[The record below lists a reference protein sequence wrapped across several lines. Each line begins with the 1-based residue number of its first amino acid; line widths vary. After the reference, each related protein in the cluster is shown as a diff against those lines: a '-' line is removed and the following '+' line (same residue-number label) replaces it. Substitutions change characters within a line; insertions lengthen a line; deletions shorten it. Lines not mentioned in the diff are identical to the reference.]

1 MKDEYARKRY
11 DEIANEL
18 HLKNDELIEAIREL
32 KKKIGI
38 KKLKNYIREEEF
50 NNMLEFISKEAA
62 LDNLMKFNP
71 VKASKEEI
79 KEIYEKAYYG

>member
-1 MKDEYARKRY
+1 
-11 DEIANEL
+11 
-18 HLKNDELIEAIREL
+18 
-32 KKKIGI
+32 
-38 KKLKNYIREEEF
+38 
-50 NNMLEFISKEAA
+50 MLEFISKEAA